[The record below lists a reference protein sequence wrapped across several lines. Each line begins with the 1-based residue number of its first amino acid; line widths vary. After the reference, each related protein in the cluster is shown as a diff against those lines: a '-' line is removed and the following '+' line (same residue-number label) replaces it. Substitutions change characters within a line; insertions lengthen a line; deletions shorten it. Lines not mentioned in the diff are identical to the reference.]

1 MSLLFRYLTKNNAMI
16 LLPTLAVGIG
26 LYVLTDLF
34 ERLDNFIEAGLSVG
48 MVLTYIVVKMPLVI
62 SQILPVI
69 FLLSTVIQLC
79 IMARSRELTALQ
91 AGGISLGVVA
101 NSMILCGIFW
111 GGVQLGFSEYLGVA
125 GERESARIWQE
136 EVRKKNLAATVLED
150 VWFTDGDWIVS
161 LGTLDPQAHGTG
173 FSGYEL
179 SDDGLSIKRIV
190 QASTFTAEPSHW
202 ALQDV
207 RVYTPDTFTQEQEP
221 DFVLPLRQDPETF
234 RLVSTGTKPQQ
245 LPLWQLGDAISQ
257 LKSSGSNVE
266 ALRTAWHAKLAYA
279 ASILVMAFVATA
291 IVSWKDNIYIAV
303 TVALLCTFLYF
314 AVYTLGTTLGQRGI
328 LHPFLAAWT
337 ANLIALFFAFWRLIP
352 LLLRRE

>member
-1 MSLLFRYLTKNNAMI
+1 MRGTRVRPHL
-16 LLPTLAVGIG
+16 
-26 LYVLTDLF
+26 
-34 ERLDNFIEAGLSVG
+34 
-48 MVLTYIVVKMPLVI
+48 
-62 SQILPVI
+62 
-69 FLLSTVIQLC
+69 
-79 IMARSRELTALQ
+79 
-91 AGGISLGVVA
+91 
-101 NSMILCGIFW
+101 
-111 GGVQLGFSEYLGVA
+111 
-125 GERESARIWQE
+125 QE
-136 EVRKKNLAATVLED
+136 EVRKKNLAATVLKD

-190 QASTFTAEPSHW
+190 QASTFTAEPNHW

-266 ALRTAWHAKLAYA
+266 ALRTACTPSWPMRHRFWSWPSWRRPLSRGRTT
-279 ASILVMAFVATA
+279 SI
-291 IVSWKDNIYIAV
+291 S
-303 TVALLCTFLYF
+303 
-314 AVYTLGTTLGQRGI
+314 
-328 LHPFLAAWT
+328 P
-337 ANLIALFFAFWRLIP
+337 
-352 LLLRRE
+352 

>member
-1 MSLLFRYLTKNNAMI
+1 M
-16 LLPTLAVGIG
+16 
-26 LYVLTDLF
+26 
-34 ERLDNFIEAGLSVG
+34 
-48 MVLTYIVVKMPLVI
+48 
-62 SQILPVI
+62 
-69 FLLSTVIQLC
+69 
-79 IMARSRELTALQ
+79 
-91 AGGISLGVVA
+91 
-101 NSMILCGIFW
+101 
-111 GGVQLGFSEYLGVA
+111 
-125 GERESARIWQE
+125 
-136 EVRKKNLAATVLED
+136 
-150 VWFTDGDWIVS
+150 
-161 LGTLDPQAHGTG
+161 
-173 FSGYEL
+173 
-179 SDDGLSIKRIV
+179 
-190 QASTFTAEPSHW
+190 QASTFAAEPSHW

-207 RVYTPDTFTQEQEP
+207 HVYTPDTFTQEQEP

>member
-1 MSLLFRYLTKNNAMI
+1 MLK
-16 LLPTLAVGIG
+16 
-26 LYVLTDLF
+26 
-34 ERLDNFIEAGLSVG
+34 
-48 MVLTYIVVKMPLVI
+48 
-62 SQILPVI
+62 
-69 FLLSTVIQLC
+69 
-79 IMARSRELTALQ
+79 
-91 AGGISLGVVA
+91 
-101 NSMILCGIFW
+101 
-111 GGVQLGFSEYLGVA
+111 
-125 GERESARIWQE
+125 
-136 EVRKKNLAATVLED
+136 D

-314 AVYTLGTTLGQRGI
+314 AVYTSVRRLGSAASCTRSSPRGPPTSSRCSLRFGGLSPCCCEGNNSPEPFKDLRGERNVLKKGAPPRFPRPSNLPSSPFKAFSLYRIPLDRFSCGRKMCSLGLTRVLFFERGQREKASFRGRS
-328 LHPFLAAWT
+328 LNMNPA
-337 ANLIALFFAFWRLIP
+337 
-352 LLLRRE
+352 

>member
-1 MSLLFRYLTKNNAMI
+1 MS
-16 LLPTLAVGIG
+16 G
-26 LYVLTDLF
+26 L
-34 ERLDNFIEAGLSVG
+34 R
-48 MVLTYIVVKMPLVI
+48 
-62 SQILPVI
+62 
-69 FLLSTVIQLC
+69 
-79 IMARSRELTALQ
+79 
-91 AGGISLGVVA
+91 
-101 NSMILCGIFW
+101 
-111 GGVQLGFSEYLGVA
+111 
-125 GERESARIWQE
+125 
-136 EVRKKNLAATVLED
+136 
-150 VWFTDGDWIVS
+150 IVS

-190 QASTFTAEPSHW
+190 QASTFTAEPNHW

-234 RLVSTGTKPQQ
+234 RLVSAGTKPQQ

-328 LHPFLAAWT
+328 LHLCGQIQQLLDLCAFACIVGINGFRSLGFQ
-337 ANLIALFFAFWRLIP
+337 LIQHP
-352 LLLRRE
+352 EPQGTETVKYT

>member
-1 MSLLFRYLTKNNAMI
+1 
-16 LLPTLAVGIG
+16 
-26 LYVLTDLF
+26 
-34 ERLDNFIEAGLSVG
+34 
-48 MVLTYIVVKMPLVI
+48 
-62 SQILPVI
+62 
-69 FLLSTVIQLC
+69 
-79 IMARSRELTALQ
+79 
-91 AGGISLGVVA
+91 
-101 NSMILCGIFW
+101 MILCGIFW

-136 EVRKKNLAATVLED
+136 EVRKKNLAATVLKD

>member
-34 ERLDNFIEAGLSVG
+34 ERLDNFIEARAVRGHGAHLLRREDAARDFADPAGDLPAVHG
-48 MVLTYIVVKMPLVI
+48 HPTVHHG
-62 SQILPVI
+62 SQPR
-69 FLLSTVIQLC
+69 
-79 IMARSRELTALQ
+79 AD
-91 AGGISLGVVA
+91 
-101 NSMILCGIFW
+101 
-111 GGVQLGFSEYLGVA
+111 GVA
-125 GERESARIWQE
+125 GRGHLPRRGGELHDPLRHFLGRRPAWFLRVSGRCRGTRVRRIWQE

-207 RVYTPDTFTQEQEP
+207 HVYTPDTFTQEQEP

>member
-48 MVLTYIVVKMPLVI
+48 MVLTYFVVKMPLVI

-136 EVRKKNLAATVLED
+136 EVRKKNLAATVLKD

-190 QASTFTAEPSHW
+190 QASTFTAEPNHW

-207 RVYTPDTFTQEQEP
+207 HVYTPD
-221 DFVLPLRQDPETF
+221 TF

>member
-1 MSLLFRYLTKNNAMI
+1 MLK
-16 LLPTLAVGIG
+16 
-26 LYVLTDLF
+26 
-34 ERLDNFIEAGLSVG
+34 
-48 MVLTYIVVKMPLVI
+48 
-62 SQILPVI
+62 
-69 FLLSTVIQLC
+69 
-79 IMARSRELTALQ
+79 
-91 AGGISLGVVA
+91 
-101 NSMILCGIFW
+101 
-111 GGVQLGFSEYLGVA
+111 
-125 GERESARIWQE
+125 
-136 EVRKKNLAATVLED
+136 D

-190 QASTFTAEPSHW
+190 QASTFAAEPNHW

-207 RVYTPDTFTQEQEP
+207 HVYTPDTFTQEQEP

-234 RLVSTGTKPQQ
+234 RLVSTGSKPQQ

-352 LLLRRE
+352 CCCEGNNPPESLKDLRGEGNVLKKGEHPHVSLAPPTFPYFLPRFSLYRIPLDRFSCGGKMCSLGLTRGSVFERGQRKRRLFPGAVLI

>member
-1 MSLLFRYLTKNNAMI
+1 MCT
-16 LLPTLAVGIG
+16 
-26 LYVLTDLF
+26 
-34 ERLDNFIEAGLSVG
+34 
-48 MVLTYIVVKMPLVI
+48 
-62 SQILPVI
+62 
-69 FLLSTVIQLC
+69 ST
-79 IMARSRELTALQ
+79 R
-91 AGGISLGVVA
+91 
-101 NSMILCGIFW
+101 
-111 GGVQLGFSEYLGVA
+111 
-125 GERESARIWQE
+125 
-136 EVRKKNLAATVLED
+136 
-150 VWFTDGDWIVS
+150 
-161 LGTLDPQAHGTG
+161 
-173 FSGYEL
+173 
-179 SDDGLSIKRIV
+179 
-190 QASTFTAEPSHW
+190 
-202 ALQDV
+202 
-207 RVYTPDTFTQEQEP
+207 PDTFTQEQEP

-328 LHPFLAAWT
+328 LHPVPRRVDREPHRAVLCV
-337 ANLIALFFAFWRLIP
+337 LRLIP